1 MPNNKKNKTKQ
12 KKLKR
17 LVLYSLYQTES
28 MNMRVKNNEHTGAV
42 KNNAELYNGRFG
54 TKHGRL

>member
-1 MPNNKKNKTKQ
+1 
-12 KKLKR
+12 
-17 LVLYSLYQTES
+17 